1 MNDLDRL
8 SQRPGPRLRGWGGVS
23 VPGVERRG
31 EDLLAVT
38 TGATL
43 TRGLGRS
50 YGDASLPP
58 SGVEQV
64 AGTALADRMLGFD
77 AATGVLRAEA
87 GLSLDALARVF
98 LPRGWFNPAS
108 PGTRYVTLGGMV
120 ASDVHGKNHHLA
132 GTIGAHVRSLRMQ
145 VASGDVVT
153 ASRTEHPDLF
163 RATLGGMGLTG
174 HILEVELALER
185 ISSPWVW
192 RESIQVPNLDA
203 LLDGL
208 ERSTAWPQTVCW
220 IDTLSTGRNFGRG
233 VLMRGR
239 WATRDEAPLAPPKP
253 WSGPAVP
260 FDLPEFLLND
270 LTMSAF
276 NAAYY
281 WKQVRPFVEGVVSP
295 YGWWWPLDAVQHWA
309 RAYGRRG
316 FTQHQCVIPRAAGR
330 EKVREYC
337 ELLARY
343 GGTGFLCVI
352 KDCGAEGEGLLSFPE
367 PGMSVA
373 LDLPVRDG
381 LQELVDR
388 LNRFV
393 LDCGGRIYLTKDAFT
408 RRDHFQAM
416 EADRLPAFQEVRRR
430 WDPEGRLRSALSAR
444 LIDGGAG

>member
-1 MNDLDRL
+1 
-8 SQRPGPRLRGWGGVS
+8 
-23 VPGVERRG
+23 
-31 EDLLAVT
+31 
-38 TGATL
+38 
-43 TRGLGRS
+43 
-50 YGDASLPP
+50 
-58 SGVEQV
+58 
-64 AGTALADRMLGFD
+64 
-77 AATGVLRAEA
+77 
-87 GLSLDALARVF
+87 
-98 LPRGWFNPAS
+98 
-108 PGTRYVTLGGMV
+108 
-120 ASDVHGKNHHLA
+120 
-132 GTIGAHVRSLRMQ
+132 

-153 ASRTEHPDLF
+153 ASRQENADLF
-163 RATLGGMGLTG
+163 RASLGGMGLTG

-239 WATRDEAPLAPPKP
+239 WATRDEAPLAAPKP
-253 WSGPAVP
+253 WTGPAVP

-381 LQELVDR
+381 LQELIDR

-416 EADRLPAFQEVRRR
+416 EAARLPAFQEVRGR

-444 LIDGGAG
+444 LIDGGAR